1 MELVVPEDNIA
12 LESDRL
18 AFRNISPI
26 RKSREESLKAR
37 FFCED
42 EEDEEEE
49 KSSPY
54 FQKPSYKEETVL
66 IEPTDEFVNLQ
77 LTTDSQFSHRQSL
90 TAFKEANSMK
100 SSMGKSCVLRQSR
113 QTYDS
118 GYSPLQSSR
127 QANRIS
133 ALSPQP
139 LDLVNNF
146 SDESYRQSM
155 LVRPQTSRGSPASR
169 RASKTKREG
178 HLSPRR
184 PGKFKRFISWIEGK
198 ICSNPRPRTTP
209 QQAERLKEQKNIKR

>member
-1 MELVVPEDNIA
+1 ML
-12 LESDRL
+12 
-18 AFRNISPI
+18 
-26 RKSREESLKAR
+26 
-37 FFCED
+37 
-42 EEDEEEE
+42 
-49 KSSPY
+49 
-54 FQKPSYKEETVL
+54 
-66 IEPTDEFVNLQ
+66 EPTDEFVNLQ

-90 TAFKEANSMK
+90 SAFKEANSMK
-100 SSMGKSCVLRQSR
+100 SSMQKSCVLRQSR
-113 QTYDS
+113 QTFDSS

-127 QANRIS
+127 QTNRIA

-155 LVRPQTSRGSPASR
+155 IVRPQTSRGSPASR

-198 ICSNPRPRTTP
+198 LCSNTRPRTTP